1 MDTKTDHS
9 HANATR
15 DNGAPGNGNASNQHM
30 HDNLT
35 QDPQAHDHDAIPTDL
50 PKVRTG
56 SVILVAIVV
65 LFCFAGLFALGWF
78 PRQHRIEQSEADAR
92 DQDARPVVDVVQP
105 QRKSKGFDLWLPA
118 DVRAMQETPIFPR
131 TNGYLKR
138 WTADVGDRVKKDQLL
153 AEIDSPEV
161 DAQLNQSKA
170 QLEQLKATVGKAEAD
185 LNLANVTL
193 KRYLEAQKNSPG
205 SVTAQDIDEKQ
216 SAYDDAA
223 SALKQAKANVVA
235 GEADVQRLT
244 VLQGFEKISAPF
256 DGIIT
261 TRNYDVG
268 QLLSSGNTAAGT
280 ELYRVQQTDT
290 LRTFVNVPQSYI
302 TSIKLGQEAFLSVR
316 NYAGKEFKGVIAR
329 STGAVDPTTRTLRYE
344 VDVPNK
350 DGALFAGMYGQ
361 VRINVSPEAPP
372 IVVPTSAIVFDA
384 EGTRVGIV
392 ESDKVHFKKVTL
404 GRDYGTEVEIA
415 SGLVGDESVI
425 SNPGLRT
432 TEGSEVRPNNPL
444 AADTKPKPTGHQQV
458 SER

>member
-1 MDTKTDHS
+1 MDTRTDQS
-9 HANATR
+9 QDNSVR
-15 DNGAPGNGNASNQHM
+15 DNGAPGNGNAPQRAPEH
-30 HDNLT
+30 T
-35 QDPQAHDHDAIPTDL
+35 EDPHAHDHDAIPTDL
-50 PKVRTG
+50 PKVHTG
-56 SVILVAIVV
+56 SVILVAMVI
-65 LFCFAGLFALGWF
+65 LLCFAGLFALGWF
-78 PRQHRIEQSEADAR
+78 PREKRIAQSEADAKE
-92 DQDARPVVDVVQP
+92 QDATPIVDVTQP
-105 QRKSKGFDLWLPA
+105 QRKNKGFDLWLPA
-118 DVRAMQETPIFPR
+118 DVHAMQETPIFPR

-153 AEIDSPEV
+153 AEIDTPEV

-193 KRYLEAQKNSPG
+193 QRYLDAQKSSPG
-205 SVTAQDIDEKQ
+205 SVTAQDVDEKQ

-256 DGIIT
+256 DGMIT

-268 QLLSSGNTAAGT
+268 QLLSSGNTAQGT

-290 LRTFVNVPQSYI
+290 LRAFVNVPQSYI
-302 TSIKLGQEAFLSVR
+302 TSIKIGQDAFLAVR
-316 NYAGKEFKGVIAR
+316 NYAGKEFKGLIAR

-361 VRINVSPEAPP
+361 VRINVCPEAPP

-384 EGTRVGIV
+384 DGTRVGIV

-404 GRDYGTEVEIA
+404 GRDYGTEVEVA
-415 SGLVGDESVI
+415 SGLTGDESVI
-425 SNPGLRT
+425 TNPGLRT
-432 TEGSEVRPNNPL
+432 IEGSDVRANNPV
-444 AADTKPKPTGHQQV
+444 AAGTKSKSAAHQQV